1 MPMSIRTV
9 ITSNQDSAWK
19 GQMPKRRNNLSFQ
32 CFLKILTNWQF
43 HGDALKQKK
52 LIKVKSKRNRKELHL
67 FPDDEN

>member
-1 MPMSIRTV
+1 MSIRTV

-52 LIKVKSKRNRKELHL
+52 TDKSQVKEEQEGTSLVSR
-67 FPDDEN
+67 